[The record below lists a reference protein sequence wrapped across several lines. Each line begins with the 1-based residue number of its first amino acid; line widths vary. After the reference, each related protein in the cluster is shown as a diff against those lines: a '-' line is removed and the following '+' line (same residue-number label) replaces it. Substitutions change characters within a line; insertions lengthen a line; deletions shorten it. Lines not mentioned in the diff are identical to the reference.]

1 MKQLTGS
8 ELGNEYKAVY
18 CHPAYLTYKQMTSSE
33 MPGWMNHKLESR
45 LPGEMSTTSDT
56 QIPF

>member
-18 CHPAYLTYKQMTSSE
+18 RHPAYLIYKQTTSSE
-33 MPGWMNHKLESR
+33 PGWMNHKLESR
-45 LPGEMSTTSDT
+45 LPGEIVTTSDT
-56 QIPF
+56 QMTPL